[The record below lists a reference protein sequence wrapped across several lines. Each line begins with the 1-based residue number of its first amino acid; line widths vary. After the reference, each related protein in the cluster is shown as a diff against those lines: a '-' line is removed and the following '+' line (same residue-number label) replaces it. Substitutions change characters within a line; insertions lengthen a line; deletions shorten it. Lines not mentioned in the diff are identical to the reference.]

1 MLELAHDLLS
11 AAILARGTF
20 LAAAAALATI
30 ACGVL
35 PTGLAILARGVF
47 FAATTTY
54 ACSILFVT
62 VTIFAR
68 SLVFAAVATS
78 VHGFSLLGAVATS
91 TRSGAPFAQAFAAVT
106 MFARGALFAVVA
118 NLACGFPIAATVTSA
133 RGSSFLVATCA
144 HALSLI
150 HARGNP
156 FTTSITSAFG
166 YSGTAPA
173 APTTCGLSIVAAI
186 AHSRDHVITADVAA
200 SAHGNF
206 IAITR
211 VCAVSTSA
219 ALSLPVAI

>member
-1 MLELAHDLLS
+1 MELAHDLLS

-35 PTGLAILARGVF
+35 STGLAILARGVF
-47 FAATTTY
+47 FAAITTY
-54 ACSILFVT
+54 ACGILFVT

-78 VHGFSLLGAVATS
+78 AHGFSLLGAVATS
-91 TRSGAPFAQAFAAVT
+91 TRSGAPFAAIT
-106 MFARGALFAVVA
+106 MFARGALFAVFA
-118 NLACGFPIAATVTSA
+118 NLACGFPTAAAVTSA

-150 HARGNP
+150 YARGNP

-173 APTTCGLSIVAAI
+173 APTTCRLSIVAAI
-186 AHSRDHVITADVAA
+186 AHACDHVITADVAA
-200 SAHGNF
+200 SAHDGHF

-211 VCAVSTSA
+211 VCAVSTNT

>member
-54 ACSILFVT
+54 SCSILFVT

-78 VHGFSLLGAVATS
+78 AHGFSLLGAVATS
-91 TRSGAPFAQAFAAVT
+91 TRSGAPFAAVT
-106 MFARGALFAVVA
+106 VFARGALFAVVA

-150 HARGNP
+150 YARGNP

-173 APTTCGLSIVAAI
+173 APTITCGLSIVAAI
-186 AHSRDHVITADVAA
+186 AYACDHVITADVAA
-200 SAHGNF
+200 SAHDGHF
-206 IAITR
+206 FAITR
-211 VCAVSTSA
+211 VCAVSTST

>member
-1 MLELAHDLLS
+1 LELAHDLLS

-30 ACGVL
+30 ACGIL
-35 PTGLAILARGVF
+35 STGLAILARCVF
-47 FAATTTY
+47 FAAITTY
-54 ACSILFVT
+54 ACSILLVT

-78 VHGFSLLGAVATS
+78 AHGFSLLGAVATS
-91 TRSGAPFAQAFAAVT
+91 TRSGAPIT
-106 MFARGALFAVVA
+106 MLARGALFAVFA
-118 NLACGFPIAATVTSA
+118 NLACGFPTAAAVTSA

-150 HARGNP
+150 YARGNP

-173 APTTCGLSIVAAI
+173 APTTCRLSIVAAI
-186 AHSRDHVITADVAA
+186 AHACDHVITADVDG
-200 SAHGNF
+200 HF

>member
-1 MLELAHDLLS
+1 LLELAHDLLS

-54 ACSILFVT
+54 SCSILFVT

-78 VHGFSLLGAVATS
+78 AHGFSLLGAVATS
-91 TRSGAPFAQAFAAVT
+91 TRSGAPFAAVT
-106 MFARGALFAVVA
+106 VFARGALFAVVA

-150 HARGNP
+150 YARGNP

-200 SAHGNF
+200 SAHDGHF
-206 IAITR
+206 FAITR
-211 VCAVSTSA
+211 VCAVSTST

>member
-1 MLELAHDLLS
+1 MELAHDLLS

-35 PTGLAILARGVF
+35 STGLAILARGVF
-47 FAATTTY
+47 FAAITTY
-54 ACSILFVT
+54 ACGILFVT

-78 VHGFSLLGAVATS
+78 AHGFFLLGAVATS
-91 TRSGAPFAQAFAAVT
+91 THSGAPVAATT
-106 MFARGALFAVVA
+106 MFGCSALFAVVA
-118 NLACGFPIAATVTSA
+118 NLACGFPIAAAVTSA

-144 HALSLI
+144 HTLSLI
-150 HARGNP
+150 YARGNP

-166 YSGTAPA
+166 HSGTAPA

-186 AHSRDHVITADVAA
+186 AHACDHVITADVAA
-200 SAHGNF
+200 SAHDGHF

-211 VCAVSTSA
+211 VCAVSTNT

>member
-54 ACSILFVT
+54 ACSNLFVT

-78 VHGFSLLGAVATS
+78 AHGFSLLGAVATS
-91 TRSGAPFAQAFAAVT
+91 TRSGAPFAAVT
-106 MFARGALFAVVA
+106 VFARGALFAVVA

-150 HARGNP
+150 YARGNP

-186 AHSRDHVITADVAA
+186 AHSRDHVITADAAA
-200 SAHGNF
+200 SAHDGHF
-206 IAITR
+206 FAITR
-211 VCAVSTSA
+211 VCAVSTST

>member
-1 MLELAHDLLS
+1 MELAHGVSSAAIANSLELAHDLLS

-35 PTGLAILARGVF
+35 STGLAILARGVF
-47 FAATTTY
+47 FAAITTY
-54 ACSILFVT
+54 ACGILFVT

-68 SLVFAAVATS
+68 SL
-78 VHGFSLLGAVATS
+78 
-91 TRSGAPFAQAFAAVT
+91 
-106 MFARGALFAVVA
+106 LFAVVA
-118 NLACGFPIAATVTSA
+118 NLACGFPIAAAVTSA

-144 HALSLI
+144 HTLSLI
-150 HARGNP
+150 YARGNP

-186 AHSRDHVITADVAA
+186 AHACDHVITADVAA
-200 SAHGNF
+200 SAHDGHF

-211 VCAVSTSA
+211 VCAVSTNT

>member
-54 ACSILFVT
+54 SCSILFVT

-78 VHGFSLLGAVATS
+78 AHGFSLLGAVATS
-91 TRSGAPFAQAFAAVT
+91 TRSGAPFAAVT
-106 MFARGALFAVVA
+106 VFARGALFAVVA

-150 HARGNP
+150 YARVNP

-200 SAHGNF
+200 SAHDGHF
-206 IAITR
+206 FAITR
-211 VCAVSTSA
+211 VCAVSTST

>member
-1 MLELAHDLLS
+1 MELAHDLLS

-35 PTGLAILARGVF
+35 STGLAILARGVF
-47 FAATTTY
+47 FAAITTY
-54 ACSILFVT
+54 ACGILFVT

-78 VHGFSLLGAVATS
+78 AHGFSLLGAVATS
-91 TRSGAPFAQAFAAVT
+91 TRSGAPFAAIT
-106 MFARGALFAVVA
+106 MFARGALFAVFA
-118 NLACGFPIAATVTSA
+118 NLACGFPTAAAVTSA

-150 HARGNP
+150 YARGNP

-186 AHSRDHVITADVAA
+186 AHACDHVITADVAA
-200 SAHGNF
+200 SAHDGHF

-211 VCAVSTSA
+211 VCAVSTNT

>member
-54 ACSILFVT
+54 ACSNLFVT

-78 VHGFSLLGAVATS
+78 AHGFSLLGAVATS
-91 TRSGAPFAQAFAAVT
+91 TRSGAPFAAVT
-106 MFARGALFAVVA
+106 VFARGALFAVVA

-156 FTTSITSAFG
+156 FTTSNTSAFG

-200 SAHGNF
+200 SAHDGHF
-206 IAITR
+206 FAITR
-211 VCAVSTSA
+211 VCAVSTST

>member
-1 MLELAHDLLS
+1 MELAHDLLS

-30 ACGVL
+30 ACGIL
-35 PTGLAILARGVF
+35 STGLAILARCVF
-47 FAATTTY
+47 FAAITTY
-54 ACSILFVT
+54 ACSILLVT

-78 VHGFSLLGAVATS
+78 AHGFSLLGAVVATS
-91 TRSGAPFAQAFAAVT
+91 TRSGAPFAAIT
-106 MFARGALFAVVA
+106 MFARGALFAVFA
-118 NLACGFPIAATVTSA
+118 NLACGFPTAAAVTSA

-150 HARGNP
+150 YARGNP

-173 APTTCGLSIVAAI
+173 APTTCRLSIVAAI
-186 AHSRDHVITADVAA
+186 AHACDHVITADVDG
-200 SAHGNF
+200 HF

>member
-54 ACSILFVT
+54 SCSILFVT

-78 VHGFSLLGAVATS
+78 AHGFSLLGAVATS
-91 TRSGAPFAQAFAAVT
+91 TRSGAPFAAVT
-106 MFARGALFAVVA
+106 VFARGALFAVVA

-150 HARGNP
+150 YARGNP

-200 SAHGNF
+200 SAHDGHF
-206 IAITR
+206 FAITR
-211 VCAVSTSA
+211 VCAVSTST

>member
-91 TRSGAPFAQAFAAVT
+91 TRSGAPFAAVT
-106 MFARGALFAVVA
+106 VFARGALFAVVA

-133 RGSSFLVATCA
+133 RGSTFLVATCA

-150 HARGNP
+150 YARGNP

-186 AHSRDHVITADVAA
+186 AHSRDHVITADAAA
-200 SAHGNF
+200 SAHDGHF
-206 IAITR
+206 FAITR
-211 VCAVSTSA
+211 VCAVSTST

>member
-54 ACSILFVT
+54 ACSNLFVT

-91 TRSGAPFAQAFAAVT
+91 TRSGAPFAAVT
-106 MFARGALFAVVA
+106 VFARGALFAVVA

-133 RGSSFLVATCA
+133 RGSTFLVATCA

-150 HARGNP
+150 YARGNP

-200 SAHGNF
+200 SAHDGHF
-206 IAITR
+206 FAITR
-211 VCAVSTSA
+211 VCAVSTST

>member
-1 MLELAHDLLS
+1 MELAHDLLS

-35 PTGLAILARGVF
+35 STGLAILARGVF
-47 FAATTTY
+47 FAAITTY
-54 ACSILFVT
+54 ACGILFVT

-78 VHGFSLLGAVATS
+78 AHGFSLLGAVATS
-91 TRSGAPFAQAFAAVT
+91 TRSGAPIT
-106 MFARGALFAVVA
+106 MLARGALFAVFA
-118 NLACGFPIAATVTSA
+118 NLACGFPTAAAVTSA

-150 HARGNP
+150 YARGNP

-173 APTTCGLSIVAAI
+173 APTTCRLSIVAAI
-186 AHSRDHVITADVAA
+186 AHACDHVITADVAA
-200 SAHGNF
+200 SAHDGHF

-211 VCAVSTSA
+211 VCAVSTNT

>member
-54 ACSILFVT
+54 SCSILFVT

-78 VHGFSLLGAVATS
+78 AHGFSLLGAVATS
-91 TRSGAPFAQAFAAVT
+91 TRSGAPFAAVT

-118 NLACGFPIAATVTSA
+118 NLACVFPIAAAVTSA

-150 HARGNP
+150 YARGNP

-200 SAHGNF
+200 SAHDGHF
-206 IAITR
+206 FAITR
-211 VCAVSTSA
+211 VCAVSTST

>member
-54 ACSILFVT
+54 ACSNLFVT

-78 VHGFSLLGAVATS
+78 AHGFSLLGAVATS
-91 TRSGAPFAQAFAAVT
+91 TRSGAPFAAVT
-106 MFARGALFAVVA
+106 VFARGALFAVVA

-133 RGSSFLVATCA
+133 RGSTFLVATCA

-150 HARGNP
+150 YARGNP

-186 AHSRDHVITADVAA
+186 AHSRDHVITADAAA
-200 SAHGNF
+200 SAHDGHF
-206 IAITR
+206 FAITR
-211 VCAVSTSA
+211 VCAVSTST

>member
-1 MLELAHDLLS
+1 LELAHDLLS

-35 PTGLAILARGVF
+35 STGLAILARGVF
-47 FAATTTY
+47 FAAITTY
-54 ACSILFVT
+54 ACGILFVT

-68 SLVFAAVATS
+68 SL
-78 VHGFSLLGAVATS
+78 
-91 TRSGAPFAQAFAAVT
+91 
-106 MFARGALFAVVA
+106 LFAVVA
-118 NLACGFPIAATVTSA
+118 NLACGFPIAAAVTSA

-144 HALSLI
+144 HTLSLI
-150 HARGNP
+150 YARGNP

-186 AHSRDHVITADVAA
+186 AHACDHVITADVAA
-200 SAHGNF
+200 SAHDGHF

-211 VCAVSTSA
+211 VCAVSTNT